1 MALVAE
7 GLGSEALTGEAG
19 ANALP
24 ILTLAVDRVTFP
36 VAGGGD
42 VANEPSPIVEWQRW
56 NDYGIG
62 LLRKGGKTK
71 GELRQAAEAFERV
84 EALGRPDGP
93 LNLARVYLA
102 EGTVQDQAI
111 EALRRAAE
119 FDPPAPARSVAWFTG
134 QVTKQTGFLD
144 AAIANFTGIVE
155 HDDAETRKRE
165 SDFSQD
171 YNLLIELGQTL
182 FERSKKERGPER
194 KERREELMREA
205 NGYLDRALVLDPEN
219 AEAHYNLSLIARGLG
234 ESERAATHL
243 DLYRKYRPDD
253 NARDQ
258 AIAIA
263 RAADP
268 AANHAAEAIVIYD
281 LHRPE
286 AYELG
291 AAADAR
297 RAEEYELRPLP
308 PERAIRTTLEAKGS
322 AQENETA
329 EMPAAGGGR

>member
-1 MALVAE
+1 LSAGFFDTDGRLLGRTNLVVNIAYPD
-7 GLGSEALTGEAG
+7 LKAT
-19 ANALP
+19 
-24 ILTLAVDRVTFP
+24 
-36 VAGGGD
+36 
-42 VANEPSPIVEWQRW
+42 PIVPAALADGTPIPVRVDNKAKQ
-56 NDYGIG
+56 G
-62 LLRKGGKTK
+62 
-71 GELRQAAEAFERV
+71 QALSA
-84 EALGRPDGP
+84 
-93 LNLARVYLA
+93 
-102 EGTVQDQAI
+102 
-111 EALRRAAE
+111 
-119 FDPPAPARSVAWFTG
+119 S
-134 QVTKQTGFLD
+134 
-144 AAIANFTGIVE
+144 
-155 HDDAETRKRE
+155 ETRKRE
-165 SDFSQD
+165 FDFSQD